1 MSADSS
7 WYDQGGHA
15 YEDNGQ
21 SNPAIYHPHYY
32 DNIFSSSAEEQPYA
46 YYFADEPLPLPEPHH
61 RPQPDLQPE
70 PQPQPLRRPGR
81 RAVRAAGRRAA
92 RRRRSAVLTIAVPT
106 VAVLGIAGAAAATLA
121 VDGSTGRSSST
132 IRTDA
137 VATSADRV
145 ALVRA
150 SAQAREAAQESR
162 RDQARLALE
171 LRSAAARKS
180 AAEAPRYVLPISFH
194 TGLSA
199 LFGQAGSRW
208 MQLHTGIDFPVD
220 AGTEV
225 HAATDG
231 TVSTKW
237 NVFYGNM
244 LMVTAPD
251 RTQTWYCH
259 LSAYKVRSG
268 PVRAGE
274 TVAYSGDSG
283 NSTGPHLHFE
293 VHPDSGEA
301 VDPLPW
307 LLDHGL
313 DPR

>member
-1 MSADSS
+1 MSAETP
-7 WYDQGGHA
+7 WYDQVGHA
-15 YEDNGQ
+15 YEDYGQ
-21 SNPAIYHPHYY
+21 HNPMMQQSYY
-32 DNIFSSSAEEQPYA
+32 CESSLPPTADEQPYT
-46 YYFADEPLPLPEPHH
+46 YYFADEPLPLPEQQSPSAPADD
-61 RPQPDLQPE
+61 RAE
-70 PQPQPLRRPGR
+70 PPPRPGR
-81 RAVRAAGRRAA
+81 RAVRVAGRRAA
-92 RRRRSAVLTIAVPT
+92 RRRRSAVLTVAVPAA
-106 VAVLGIAGAAAATLA
+106 AVLGIAGAAAATIA
-121 VDGSTGRSSST
+121 VDGASSRPSASAG
-132 IRTDA
+132 IGTDA
-137 VATSADRV
+137 MATPADRV
-145 ALVRA
+145 ALAHA
-150 SAQAREAAQESR
+150 SAEAGEAAQEAR
-162 RDQARLALE
+162 RDEARLALQ
-171 LRSAAARKS
+171 LRTAAAKKS

-220 AGTEV
+220 SGTEV
-225 HAATDG
+225 HAATAG
-231 TVSTKW
+231 TVSTRW

-307 LLDHGL
+307 LLAHGL